1 MSLFGKD
8 TYNYI
13 NNEIDYDKLAEA
25 IVKAQKSTEE
35 KQCIKDNKTKIYV
48 SLMAVCVTIIFV
60 ALFILCIGFF
70 IFGCMILFE
79 LVENENWNNMST
91 SFKIAFG
98 VEYGL
103 ILIAILFFG
112 VSFMFAAVEI
122 YKEKDRDFV
131 MSSFSSVIGFAAFIV
146 SLIALF
152 QSNGN
157 KEIIPYLQNI
167 IELLSK

>member
-35 KQCIKDNKTKIYV
+35 KQCNKDNKTKIYV
-48 SLMAVCVTIIFV
+48 SLMAVCVTIIF
-60 ALFILCIGFF
+60 
-70 IFGCMILFE
+70 GCMILFE
-79 LVENENWNNMST
+79 LMENENWNNMST

-131 MSSFSSVIGFAAFIV
+131 MSSFSSAIGFAAFIV

-157 KEIIPYLQNI
+157 KEIIPYLQHI